1 MQSPSSPNAD
11 PPGAWIFISHSHKD
25 ITGVRAIRDELEC
38 MGHQPLLFFL
48 KCINDH
54 DELDGLIKRE
64 IDARNFFLLCD
75 SEASRSSNW
84 VQREVAYIKSLPN
97 RVVHT
102 VDLGADS
109 SVQVHAIRELSRQA
123 TVFMSYARSDWPLVA
138 PIHDAL
144 VAAEYRVW
152 QDLPSVE
159 SGETVQD
166 QILDGL
172 RKASHNGFVLLFL
185 TNNSLASPWCREEM
199 VAALQL
205 RADHPRQGCIIP
217 ILLSGNLSP
226 GLLPLLPEELGRIMF
241 EDLSGLSPTEAGT
254 RLIKCLRNWQKTS

>member
-1 MQSPSSPNAD
+1 MQSPSTPDAD
-11 PPGAWIFISHSHKD
+11 PPGAWIFVSHSHKD
-25 ITGVRAIRDELEC
+25 ITGVRAIRDELEH

-64 IDARNFFLLCD
+64 IDARNFFLLCE

-84 VQREVAYIKSLPN
+84 VQREVAYIKSLSN

-109 SVQVHAIRELSRQA
+109 SIQLHAIRELSRQA

-138 PIHDAL
+138 PLHDAL

-152 QDLPSVE
+152 QDVPSIESVQTVE
-159 SGETVQD
+159 D
-166 QILDGL
+166 HILDGL
-172 RKASHNGFVLLFL
+172 REASHNGFVLVFL
-185 TNNSLASPWCREEM
+185 TDNSLASAWCRAEI
-199 VAALQL
+199 VAALQVG
-205 RADHPRQGCIIP
+205 AEDPRHGAFIIP
-217 ILLSGNLSP
+217 VVLSGYPSDLDSLPVELAKINFLNLT
-226 GLLPLLPEELGRIMF
+226 
-241 EDLSGLSPTEAGT
+241 GLSPTEAGV
-254 RLIKCLRNWQKTS
+254 RVIECLRAWQCASP